1 RRARDSRALPA
12 QTPGQAQLPR
22 GPMHVIGLSS
32 CSATM
37 RWPAVTPLHG
47 KAAGEAALSPPQS
60 ACGVDPFHAVF
71 FCAAGAFRMKAH
83 GLRKKPLPAVF
94 SIANPVPART
104 RSRESSN
111 CALDSR
117 PALRGRVERLN

>member
-1 RRARDSRALPA
+1 MAR
-12 QTPGQAQLPR
+12 QLE
-22 GPMHVIGLSS
+22 
-32 CSATM
+32 
-37 RWPAVTPLHG
+37 
-47 KAAGEAALSPPQS
+47 KAALSPPQS

-117 PALRGRVERLN
+117 PALRGRVERLNRHNLSVRRCLGPDAAVVF